1 VTRRILPRSSTRP
14 ARPSK
19 RPDGLID
26 GGESLGVFGAPLSSP
41 QNALVK
47 RAASLRQRKF
57 RDREGAFLAEG
68 ADVVAAALTAGW
80 RPQAVF
86 LREEAADELGE
97 RLGLDPA
104 SVFTVTDRVA
114 ARISTLDTPA
124 DVVAVLPLGENVNGA
139 TRWIDLGVTRFQP
152 SSAAILLLALSIAAF
167 LSDRMELLGSK
178 RITLIVLALAAVPA
192 FFVYREPDFGSA
204 MVIVVLALAMLYFY
218 GTPWTHFAVL
228 GATGITAFVVALKVL
243 PMAGLHLIQQYQV
256 DRLFVFINPGH
267 NAQGTGYNVIQ
278 SMIAVGSG
286 ALTGRGNMAT
296 QTTLDFLPEHHTDF
310 IFAVISERNGFLG
323 ATVLLVLYALFIWRA
338 LRIAVLARDMYG
350 SILAGGIG
358 VMVLFQVFVN
368 IGMTIGIMPVT
379 GIPLPFISYGG
390 TAMIAF
396 LILVGLL
403 QAIHLRATITPQTRG
418 RLGQ

>member
-1 VTRRILPRSSTRP
+1 MVDWRAYLRHLDYLLILAT
-14 ARPSK
+14 A
-19 RPDGLID
+19 GLIVYGITMIYFATRHD
-26 GGESLGVFGAPLSSP
+26 IDGAPLYY
-41 QNALVK
+41 V
-47 RAASLRQRKF
+47 RQQLIAVAV
-57 RDREGAFLAEG
+57 GL
-68 ADVVAAALTAGW
+68 VVAIVVSVLDYELYRRFQWLLYAI
-80 RPQAVF
+80 AV
-86 LREEAADELGE
+86 L
-97 RLGLDPA
+97 
-104 SVFTVTDRVA
+104 
-114 ARISTLDTPA
+114 I
-124 DVVAVLPLGENVNGA
+124 VVAVLPLGENVNGA
-139 TRWIDLGVTRFQP
+139 TRWIDLGFTRFQP
-152 SSAAILLLALSIAAF
+152 SSAAVLLLALSIGAF
-167 LSDRMELLGSK
+167 LSDRMDLLGSK
-178 RITLIVLALAAVPA
+178 RITLIVLVLASVPA

-204 MVIVVLALAMLYFY
+204 MVIIVLALGMLFFY

-243 PMAGLHLIQQYQV
+243 PLAGIHLIQQYQL
-256 DRLFVFINPGH
+256 DRLFVFINPGQ

-286 ALTGRGNMAT
+286 ALTGRGDMAT

-323 ATVLLVLYALFIWRA
+323 ASILLVLYALFIWRA

-403 QAIHLRATITPQTRG
+403 QAIHLRATITPETRG

>member
-1 VTRRILPRSSTRP
+1 MVDWRAYLRHLDYLLILAT
-14 ARPSK
+14 A
-19 RPDGLID
+19 GLIVYGITMIYFATRHD
-26 GGESLGVFGAPLSSP
+26 IDGAPLYYVRQQLIAVAVGFVIAIVVSVLDYELYRRF
-41 QNALVK
+41 QWLLYAL
-47 RAASLRQRKF
+47 
-57 RDREGAFLAEG
+57 
-68 ADVVAAALTAGW
+68 
-80 RPQAVF
+80 AV
-86 LREEAADELGE
+86 L
-97 RLGLDPA
+97 
-104 SVFTVTDRVA
+104 
-114 ARISTLDTPA
+114 I
-124 DVVAVLPLGENVNGA
+124 VVAVLPLGQNVNGA
-139 TRWIDLGVTRFQP
+139 TRWIDLGITRFQP
-152 SSAAILLLALSIAAF
+152 SAAALLLLALSIAAF

-178 RITLIVLALAAVPA
+178 RITVIVLALAAVPA
-192 FFVYREPDFGSA
+192 FFVYQEPDFGSA
-204 MVIVVLALAMLYFY
+204 MVIMVLALAMLYFY

-228 GATGITAFVVALKVL
+228 GATGVTAFVVALKVL
-243 PMAGLHLIQQYQV
+243 PLAGIHLIQQYQL
-256 DRLFVFINPGH
+256 DRLFVFINPGE
-267 NAQGTGYNVIQ
+267 NSQGAGYNVIQ

-296 QTTLDFLPEHHTDF
+296 QTTLDFLPEHHTD
-310 IFAVISERNGFLG
+310 
-323 ATVLLVLYALFIWRA
+323 A

-403 QAIHLRATITPQTRG
+403 QAIHLRATITPETRG